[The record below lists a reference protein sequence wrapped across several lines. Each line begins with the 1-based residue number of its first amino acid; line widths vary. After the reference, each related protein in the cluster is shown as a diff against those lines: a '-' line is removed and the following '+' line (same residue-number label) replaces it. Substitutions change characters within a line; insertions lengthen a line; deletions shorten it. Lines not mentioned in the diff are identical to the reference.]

1 MALRDEIGIATNKV
15 VTLRIWVE
23 SHPDRDEWL
32 EIMRRGDLY
41 SLQPIIDLLKKRGFI
56 TDKNALHRYR
66 SQLEGYVSAR

>member
-15 VTLRIWVE
+15 ATLRIWVE
-23 SHPDRDEWL
+23 SHPERDEWL

-56 TDKNALHRYR
+56 TDTNALHRYR
-66 SQLEGYVSAR
+66 SQLEGYVPAR